1 MLKFQRN
8 ITKCRFLFL
17 EGLSAS
23 SIVVFLDISES
34 NSEKIAESRS
44 QFMAVGGGFSM
55 YNSSSLNVFLGDHI
69 RIAPFGVYDTRN
81 ECSTLLR
88 ALLSNSVAV
97 GVVPTTKSAINFI
110 LETQKQSFA
119 LLLFYYS
126 GSFIPVKYIVNM
138 PQRFRKPHTNILR
151 YLGSQKN
158 IVLLKGSLALVCVE
172 ARKMSKNQ
180 IEAGRV
186 AIGRILKKKRG
197 GLKVFVS
204 AYADRAITAKPS
216 EVRMGKGKG
225 DVVGMVYLAQR
236 GLILYELK
244 VPPAM
249 YSRAVL
255 ALKYAQTK
263 LPLRTAIVWRSRL
276 ACPIKTADDSS
287 FIITDFI

>member
-1 MLKFQRN
+1 M
-8 ITKCRFLFL
+8 
-17 EGLSAS
+17 
-23 SIVVFLDISES
+23 
-34 NSEKIAESRS
+34 
-44 QFMAVGGGFSM
+44 
-55 YNSSSLNVFLGDHI
+55 
-69 RIAPFGVYDTRN
+69 
-81 ECSTLLR
+81 
-88 ALLSNSVAV
+88 
-97 GVVPTTKSAINFI
+97 
-110 LETQKQSFA
+110 
-119 LLLFYYS
+119 
-126 GSFIPVKYIVNM
+126 
-138 PQRFRKPHTNILR
+138 
-151 YLGSQKN
+151 
-158 IVLLKGSLALVCVE
+158 
-172 ARKMSKNQ
+172 
-180 IEAGRV
+180 
-186 AIGRILKKKRG
+186 
-197 GLKVFVS
+197 FVS

>member
-1 MLKFQRN
+1 
-8 ITKCRFLFL
+8 
-17 EGLSAS
+17 
-23 SIVVFLDISES
+23 
-34 NSEKIAESRS
+34 
-44 QFMAVGGGFSM
+44 M
-55 YNSSSLNVFLGDHI
+55 Y
-69 RIAPFGVYDTRN
+69 
-81 ECSTLLR
+81 
-88 ALLSNSVAV
+88 
-97 GVVPTTKSAINFI
+97 
-110 LETQKQSFA
+110 
-119 LLLFYYS
+119 
-126 GSFIPVKYIVNM
+126 
-138 PQRFRKPHTNILR
+138 RKPHTNILR

-180 IEAGRV
+180 IEAGRI
-186 AIGRILKKKRG
+186 AISRILKKKRG

-204 AYADRAITAKPS
+204 AYADRAITAKPL